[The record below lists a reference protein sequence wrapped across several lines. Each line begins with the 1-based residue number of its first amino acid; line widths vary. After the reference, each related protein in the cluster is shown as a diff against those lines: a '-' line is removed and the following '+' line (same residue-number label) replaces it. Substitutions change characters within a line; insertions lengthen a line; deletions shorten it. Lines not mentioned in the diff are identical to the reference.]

1 MKTMNYFQNKSKAII
16 ACLFAVV
23 LSLGFVACTIHDD
36 NPVDTPQLADKIQ
49 GQWILISD
57 FSADDDDN
65 AYFDEDELDDIEGID
80 PAIFDFHR
88 EVVYVNLDELGNGS
102 LLFFVVDGNNE
113 PVGGEGDGLQMA
125 LAFNYTVQADGS
137 IKVTS
142 KAPIEGFEEND
153 DFTFRYENGSL
164 IADSGEGQFTL
175 HRPSQAEDTQMTAW
189 KIALGMG
196 GAMITPSN
204 PNDEDFTP
212 ETWRQQNAIY
222 IYDGKGPEAD
232 SKGKKGYTLVPLPWS
247 NLPVQSNLPN
257 GFCDN
262 ITPEN
267 GWEWAYN
274 LCGNSSLINANFFA
288 VYNKYTGILRFFY
301 YMPENFSTGNDHV
314 WQVTM
319 TDGLAQMGL
328 WGYGV
333 PEGGSIKDKSKLAQT
348 GQGTM
353 SNYVTPWVD
362 SKTDDGLVMPN
373 AGWWAFDVDLSLRR
387 PSVDLAKES
396 IKLQMRSWETSH
408 VSLYSTLAASIDG
421 SLKQVV
427 KEADSSGDI
436 AKGVMT
442 GLQAATSI
450 ASTIA
455 YFKASEFG
463 NAFGA
468 IGSLFGCGS
477 EFASIFGPGEQP
489 LEAEISL
496 GMKGT
501 INTEGVITTSVP
513 TVGVASPTIQLK
525 DFDTKNTHVG
535 QGVWNIKYTPE
546 VYVFNDVKIDAYI
559 KKETSIIPECY
570 YAIPYFFAPTSVEFE
585 LNPDVFPEDQIE
597 WVQCEASCVVSAGT
611 GLTGTDKYRAAFGLA
626 SRNLGTTPNNPI
638 TKAFESNSLDWA
650 MQQEG
655 LSEIFNFMNYYSS
668 WKENKTTYPVQV
680 STSGDRTQWTAKDIK
695 GCGVEKS
702 HAFEPA
708 LFIQRNWFTS
718 KATDPFNIEMPPL
731 EVNVTLLVKMKDMPQ
746 PIELS
751 RNYLPNFHCFKRV
764 DMDQW
769 VRNAVNGY
777 HDYGYPVNSYT
788 RQYQKDRI
796 QKLYDTILKF

>member
-1 MKTMNYFQNKSKAII
+1 MKRQFLWMLASILTLCGAAVFTSCSDSDGGGSQNPLGSKII
-16 ACLFAVV
+16 GTWYAETDGTDADGETGEEVSCKLVQALEFKEDGTG
-23 LSLGFVACTIHDD
+23 SFYQFFV
-36 NPVDTPQLADKIQ
+36 
-49 GQWILISD
+49 
-57 FSADDDDN
+57 
-65 AYFDEDELDDIEGID
+65 DEDNEVMDIEDDVFGI
-80 PAIFDFHR
+80 
-88 EVVYVNLDELGNGS
+88 G
-102 LLFFVVDGNNE
+102 
-113 PVGGEGDGLQMA
+113 
-125 LAFNYTVQADGS
+125 FNYTTQSDGVVKITMKKLIFGEPDTEEVESDWHYADGVLTLD
-137 IKVTS
+137 IDDETRL
-142 KAPIEGFEEND
+142 APATEP
-153 DFTFRYENGSL
+153 
-164 IADSGEGQFTL
+164 QK
-175 HRPSQAEDTQMTAW
+175 TQLQIWVMSRGW
-189 KIALGMG
+189 
-196 GAMITPSN
+196 GAMIAPVN

-222 IYDGKGPEAD
+222 IYDGKGPETD

-455 YFKASEFG
+455 HFKASEFG

-468 IGSLFGCGS
+468 IGNLFGCGS

-546 VYVFNDVKIDAYI
+546 VYVFSDVKIEVAVN
-559 KKETSIIPECY
+559 KEGSIIPECY
-570 YAIPYFFAPTSVEFE
+570 YAFPYFFAPTSVEFE

-626 SRNLGTTPNNPI
+626 SRNLGTTPSNPI
-638 TKAFESNSLDWA
+638 TKAASGNSMDLV
-650 MQQEG
+650 MKKEG

-680 STSGDRTQWTAKDIK
+680 STSGDRTKWAAKDIK

-708 LFIQRNWFTS
+708 LFIQRNWLT
-718 KATDPFNIEMPPL
+718 TTILDPVNIEMPPL

-751 RNYLPNFHCFKRV
+751 RNYLPDFHCYKRV

-796 QKLYDTILKF
+796 QKLYDTVLKF

>member
-1 MKTMNYFQNKSKAII
+1 MKRQFFWMLASILTLCGAAVFTSCSDSDGGGSQNPLGGKII
-16 ACLFAVV
+16 GTWYAETDGTDADEEIGEEVSCKLVQALEFNEDGTG
-23 LSLGFVACTIHDD
+23 SFYQFFV
-36 NPVDTPQLADKIQ
+36 
-49 GQWILISD
+49 
-57 FSADDDDN
+57 
-65 AYFDEDELDDIEGID
+65 DEDNEVMELEDDVFGI
-80 PAIFDFHR
+80 
-88 EVVYVNLDELGNGS
+88 G
-102 LLFFVVDGNNE
+102 
-113 PVGGEGDGLQMA
+113 
-125 LAFNYTVQADGS
+125 FNYTTQSDGAVKITMKKLIFGEPDTEEVESDWHYADGVLTLD
-137 IKVTS
+137 IDDETRL
-142 KAPIEGFEEND
+142 APATEPQK
-153 DFTFRYENGSL
+153 T
-164 IADSGEGQFTL
+164 QL
-175 HRPSQAEDTQMTAW
+175 HIWAMSRGW
-189 KIALGMG
+189 
-196 GAMITPSN
+196 GAIITPSN

-222 IYDGKGPEAD
+222 IYDGKGPETD

-247 NLPVQSNLPN
+247 DLPVQSNLPN

-274 LCGNSSLINANFFA
+274 LCGNSSLTNANFFA

-333 PEGGSIKDKSKLAQT
+333 PEGGAIKDKSKLAQT

-559 KKETSIIPECY
+559 KKEGSIIPEYY

-611 GLTGTDKYRAAFGLA
+611 GLTGNDKYRAAFGLA
-626 SRNLGTTPNNPI
+626 SRNLGTMPNNPI

-655 LSEIFNFMNYYSS
+655 VSEIFNFMNYYSS

-718 KATDPFNIEMPPL
+718 KATDPVNIEMPPL
-731 EVNVTLLVKMKDMPQ
+731 EVNVTLLVKMKNMSQ

-751 RNYLPNFHCFKRV
+751 RNYLPQFYCYKRV
-764 DMDQW
+764 EMDQW

-796 QKLYDTILKF
+796 QKLFDTILKF